1 MPLKITLLLYLTLL
15 PYISLG
21 QKTLV
26 GQVVDPSTLDPL
38 PFVNIGLVNK
48 NIGTVTDEEGYFQL
62 EVDPKKYGKSNL
74 RFSMIGYESK
84 TFQLEEYLQNELII
98 IPLAEEATAL
108 EEVVVTTKRTNF
120 QTKLLGNKTNSKFIY
135 ASFTTN
141 KLGNEMGFVV
151 RQRKPHHCNGN
162 HLRYCE

>member
-26 GQVVDPSTLDPL
+26 GQVVDASTQDPL
-38 PFVNIGLVNK
+38 PFVNIGLVDK

-62 EVDPKKYGKSNL
+62 EVDPLKYGKANL

-84 TFQLEEYLQNELII
+84 TFLLEEYLQNEL
-98 IPLAEEATAL
+98 T
-108 EEVVVTTKRTNF
+108 
-120 QTKLLGNKTNSKFIY
+120 LGNFIITDPLLSRASKRIRVLRSFILMFSSPALY
-135 ASFTTN
+135 SCS
-141 KLGNEMGFVV
+141 
-151 RQRKPHHCNGN
+151 PHFKA
-162 HLRYCE
+162 

>member
-1 MPLKITLLLYLTLL
+1 MPHPLKITLLLYLTVF

-74 RFSMIGYESK
+74 RF
-84 TFQLEEYLQNELII
+84 
-98 IPLAEEATAL
+98 
-108 EEVVVTTKRTNF
+108 
-120 QTKLLGNKTNSKFIY
+120 
-135 ASFTTN
+135 
-141 KLGNEMGFVV
+141 
-151 RQRKPHHCNGN
+151 
-162 HLRYCE
+162 